1 MLPFSFGKFPIS
13 FPLWVYD
20 SLGSIWLVG
29 LIVGCLSFS
38 WEQKIDSFVAS
49 CIDGWVR
56 LLYKFGPMLS
66 WYFSSKV
73 LHVGMSLCNAAKDDL
88 PAKLRNYITYN
99 HESITEFILKLSY
112 TYYLSYTFLNELIG
126 KSSLATKL
134 PPFLMLDL
142 WW

>member
-1 MLPFSFGKFPIS
+1 
-13 FPLWVYD
+13 
-20 SLGSIWLVG
+20 
-29 LIVGCLSFS
+29 
-38 WEQKIDSFVAS
+38 
-49 CIDGWVR
+49 
-56 LLYKFGPMLS
+56 MLS

-88 PAKLRNYITYN
+88 PAKLRHYITYN

-142 WW
+142 